1 MTASPNRSE
10 PLRLPPQGNGWRG
23 ALRAL
28 IGFVALGGLL
38 VACLVHT
45 TPTLLTDWQVHAR
58 ARAVPNAQVSAGT
71 CKTTVIVHVCD
82 VTVSLRTPTA
92 TVTRQVNY
100 LFTGLHVGD
109 YSIAVMADPE
119 RPDLVTTDLGL
130 DQLWNRTITVL
141 AIVLGLAG
149 IIVAAGF
156 AMIRN
161 SRAASAAA
169 AA

>member
-38 VACLVHT
+38 VACLVHA
-45 TPTLLTDWQVHAR
+45 TPTLLTDWQVHDR

-82 VTVSLRTPTA
+82 A
-92 TVTRQVNY
+92 TVTREVNY

-149 IIVAAGF
+149 IIAAAGF

-161 SRAASAAA
+161 RRAASVAAA
-169 AA
+169 A